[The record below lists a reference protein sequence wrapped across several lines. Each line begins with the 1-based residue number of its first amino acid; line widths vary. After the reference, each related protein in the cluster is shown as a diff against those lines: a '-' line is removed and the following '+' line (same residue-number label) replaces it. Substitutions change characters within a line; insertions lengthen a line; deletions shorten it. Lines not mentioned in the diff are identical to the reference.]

1 MKPNFALSLSSE
13 GIKLLHRAAGG
24 WREVDEVAV
33 SSEDLAGELAV
44 LRKTAASL
52 EPGGV
57 RSKLIIPASQIKYLT
72 LDTMG
77 LSDAA
82 RRKSAEAALRD
93 ATPYDLSELAYDIC
107 MDGAK
112 THVAAVARETLA
124 EAEAFANEHR
134 FHPVSFVAV
143 PGDAPYM
150 GEPYFGVAD
159 SAAAL
164 LDPDDF
170 VEPDGIAVVV
180 VGMVVSAPETEP
192 APEPKAEPQP
202 APTPAPEATTK
213 APEEKALP
221 PAPQVKTPPAP
232 EPKAPPVREAKAP
245 AKPEPA
251 PVPEPAAA
259 VKNTTPAPAEKIVAA
274 KAGDQTPD
282 VKDAPKPEVSA
293 PVQQKDEPKAAT
305 AAAPAI
311 AQPAPTEGTAPSVE
325 RPKTPNAS
333 SAPAVGSAAADT
345 TVPPAEPKKPTLLAA
360 KKVSASAPAPSA
372 PSATAFS
379 SRRSPPVGGAAQKPL
394 GGAQRVEPATPQ
406 PDSSS
411 LLKPAPIA
419 DAPEPVAA
427 KGGFLSRRKSATK
440 AAVTRA
446 MSKPETPPTRQAPDE
461 AERMTVFGARTEQI
475 GGKPRFLG
483 LIMTVVLLVFL
494 AGVAAWAAVFLDDG
508 LTGLLRKEDIR
519 TTASDPVNQVDP
531 EIIRTPDGLESGSPP
546 AGDTQQLAALDPVL
560 SAEDTAVLD
569 AMQDPRAEA
578 ERPVITEQEAA
589 ARYAVTGIWPLSPDT
604 PLTAPE
610 TPVEDVYQSTV
621 DPVSAST
628 DAIALP
634 APGNFETDVQ
644 LAAVASP
651 PPFDL
656 RRDASAG
663 DLLTP
668 TAEGIVA
675 PGGYTLIAAGPPLKP
690 PAVVLRTDTP
700 EATQAVAAAPSPLL
714 GFRPKYRPLGL
725 AERAERSQL
734 GGVTRVELAV
744 FRPAL
749 RPRSV
754 QERAREAEEAANA
767 AEDLETRTAA
777 AAAAAAALA
786 VPQPVVAPVA
796 SAVQN
801 ATRLATAESR
811 RPDTRPRNFAR
822 IVQRAETAAPAPAET
837 RVAAAATTAPRNVAP
852 SIPSK
857 TSVARSAT
865 VKNAINL
872 RQVNLIGVYGKPSS
886 RRALIR
892 LSNGRYQKVSV
903 GDRLDGGR
911 VAAID
916 NTELRYTKNGRN
928 VILKMP

>member
-1 MKPNFALSLSSE
+1 M
-13 GIKLLHRAAGG
+13 
-24 WREVDEVAV
+24 
-33 SSEDLAGELAV
+33 
-44 LRKTAASL
+44 
-52 EPGGV
+52 
-57 RSKLIIPASQIKYLT
+57 
-72 LDTMG
+72 
-77 LSDAA
+77 
-82 RRKSAEAALRD
+82 
-93 ATPYDLSELAYDIC
+93 
-107 MDGAK
+107 
-112 THVAAVARETLA
+112 
-124 EAEAFANEHR
+124 
-134 FHPVSFVAV
+134 
-143 PGDAPYM
+143 
-150 GEPYFGVAD
+150 
-159 SAAAL
+159 
-164 LDPDDF
+164 
-170 VEPDGIAVVV
+170 
-180 VGMVVSAPETEP
+180 
-192 APEPKAEPQP
+192 
-202 APTPAPEATTK
+202 
-213 APEEKALP
+213 
-221 PAPQVKTPPAP
+221 
-232 EPKAPPVREAKAP
+232 
-245 AKPEPA
+245 PEPA
-251 PVPEPAAA
+251 VAAR
-259 VKNTTPAPAEKIVAA
+259 NTPPAPAEKIVAA

-311 AQPAPTEGTAPSVE
+311 AKPAPTEGTAPSVE
-325 RPKTPNAS
+325 RPKTPNAG
-333 SAPAVGSAAADT
+333 SAPAVGSVAADT

-379 SRRSPPVGGAAQKPL
+379 SRRSPPVGGAAQKSL
-394 GGAQRVEPATPQ
+394 GGAQRAETATPQ

-411 LLKPAPIA
+411 LLKLAPVA

-427 KGGFLSRRKSATK
+427 KGGFLSRRKSAAK

-461 AERMTVFGARTEQI
+461 AERMTVFGARSEQI

-508 LTGLLRKEDIR
+508 LAGLLRKEDIR

-546 AGDTQQLAALDPVL
+546 ADDTQQLAALDPVL

-621 DPVSAST
+621 DPVSAAT

-634 APGNFETDVQ
+634 APSNFETDVQ

-651 PPFDL
+651 PSFDL

-690 PAVVLRTDTP
+690 PAVVLRINTP
-700 EATQAVAAAPSPLL
+700 EATQAVAAAPPPLL
-714 GFRPKYRPLGL
+714 GFRPKNRPLGL
-725 AERAERSQL
+725 AERTERSQL
-734 GGVTRVELAV
+734 GGVTRVELAA
-744 FRPAL
+744 FRPTL

-767 AEDLETRTAA
+767 AEYLETRTAAAA

-796 SAVQN
+796 PAVQN

-928 VILKMP
+928 VVLKMP